1 MGNRYLQLFNIYK
14 ADSFASC
21 AYSIIFFI
29 RRFFVI
35 IILTLLPLYR
45 LVQIHAHLFSTSVMI
60 VYLIRV
66 KPFYRLTVNLQE
78 ILNEITVM
86 IAAFTL
92 FTFTEWVSPEDR
104 VDMGWSLIAVIGLN
118 VLINMGTLAF
128 VVLHML
134 YIKAR
139 RKYAM
144 NKRALIMLRQTE
156 KRKLIY

>member
-1 MGNRYLQLFNIYK
+1 
-14 ADSFASC
+14 
-21 AYSIIFFI
+21 
-29 RRFFVI
+29 
-35 IILTLLPLYR
+35 
-45 LVQIHAHLFSTSVMI
+45 
-60 VYLIRV
+60 
-66 KPFYRLTVNLQE
+66 
-78 ILNEITVM
+78 M

-134 YIKAR
+134 YIKLR